1 LNLDTNLWLSG
12 LGRDNGTTVG
22 QVQALANLGIPL
34 RGCWSSYAEV
44 VVQRT
49 AGEGSG
55 GFLDTGMACAASR
68 TTVFDVAIGAGW
80 DNGYPDW
87 ILTVGWTRLFDRE

>member
-1 LNLDTNLWLSG
+1 M
-12 LGRDNGTTVG
+12 G
-22 QVQALANLGIPL
+22 QVQALGNLGIPL
-34 RGCWSSYAEV
+34 RGCWSSYVEV

-55 GFLDTGMACAASR
+55 GLLNTGLACAASR

-80 DNGYPDW
+80 DNRYPDW
-87 ILTVGWTRLFDRE
+87 ILAVGWTRLFDRE